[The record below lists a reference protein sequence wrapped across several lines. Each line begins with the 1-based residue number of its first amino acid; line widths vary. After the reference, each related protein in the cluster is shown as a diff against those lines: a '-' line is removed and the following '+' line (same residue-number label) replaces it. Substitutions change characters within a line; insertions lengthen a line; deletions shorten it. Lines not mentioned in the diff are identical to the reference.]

1 MKENHKQLITKE
13 LLTMPNF
20 RSSPN

>member
-13 LLTMPNF
+13 LLKMPNF